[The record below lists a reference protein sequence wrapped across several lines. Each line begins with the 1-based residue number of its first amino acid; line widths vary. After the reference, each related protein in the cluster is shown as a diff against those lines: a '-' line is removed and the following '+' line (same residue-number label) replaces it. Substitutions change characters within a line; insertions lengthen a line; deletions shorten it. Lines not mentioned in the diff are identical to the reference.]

1 MAHRPEI
8 DSLYKA
14 EIQDLRAILSNT
26 LPGALGP
33 GTRQAHQRPQT
44 TLLPKPAP
52 PPEPTVADFSS
63 LTRDPFNDD
72 VNNDVETAESSGSGF
87 GANSSAFER
96 GEDMILMDPFSDQQ
110 S

>member
-8 DSLYKA
+8 DLLYKA
-14 EIQDLRAILSNT
+14 EIQDLRAILTHT
-26 LPGALGP
+26 LPGALRP
-33 GTRQAHQRPQT
+33 GTSQPHQRPQT
-44 TLLPKPAP
+44 TLLPEPAP

-63 LTRDPFNDD
+63 DTRDSLNDD
-72 VNNDVETAESSGSGF
+72 VNNDVETAESPGSGV

-96 GEDMILMDPFSDQQ
+96 GEDMILMDPFSDEQ